1 MVDELGISW
10 YTKVFA
16 VWTPRTWAPANP
28 LIDVVDN
35 PEIIILSP
43 SFKEGAVE
51 MNAETVLP
59 FFQVNIVLSK
69 TSTVVSI
76 EVTSFPAIL
85 FTVTLK
91 PPPFVPVLSNTA
103 LSPIS

>member
-1 MVDELGISW
+1 M
-10 YTKVFA
+10 FA

-28 LIDVVDN
+28 LIAVVDS
-35 PEIIILSP
+35 PEIITLSP

-51 MNAETVLP
+51 INAETVPP

-69 TSTVVSI
+69 VSTVVSI
-76 EVTSFPAIL
+76 EVTSLPAIL